1 MKLFPSTNSSDGKV
15 NQFIEDICSRGESI
29 DVILHQSSTLF
40 RFEKLLI
47 QRQRRFTIETN
58 DTTEILASKLIE
70 KLTSNVS
77 TGLYVFDVQ
86 GKVNK
91 KAIVPILLHKILPM
105 CGRRVSFKYGRRKQ
119 SIDAPGNK
127 SVDRCL

>member
-15 NQFIEDICSRGESI
+15 NQFIKDVCSRGDSI

-40 RFEKLLI
+40 RFGKLFV
-47 QRQRRFTIETN
+47 QRQRFIIETD
-58 DTTEILASKLIE
+58 DTTDTFASKLIK
-70 KLTSNVS
+70 KLTYNVS
-77 TGLYVFDVQ
+77 MGLYVFDVQ

-91 KAIVPILLHKILPM
+91 NAIVP
-105 CGRRVSFKYGRRKQ
+105 SFKFGKRKQ

-127 SVDRCL
+127 NVDSCQ

>member
-47 QRQRRFTIETN
+47 QIQRRFTIETN

-91 KAIVPILLHKILPM
+91 KAIVPILLRTKEAKHYQCVAAVYRSSTEKKT
-105 CGRRVSFKYGRRKQ
+105 KYGR
-119 SIDAPGNK
+119 AW
-127 SVDRCL
+127 